1 MKLNGNYRVAIA
13 SALSFYIWKCS
24 IDIKKIELRW
34 TFYILYELRKIRA
47 QIIGLENTVFYLC
60 TRGVRSDDHGECRGP
75 IDPTVDIES
84 HIVVGVVDV
93 AECRQR

>member
-1 MKLNGNYRVAIA
+1 MIM
-13 SALSFYIWKCS
+13 
-24 IDIKKIELRW
+24 D
-34 TFYILYELRKIRA
+34 
-47 QIIGLENTVFYLC
+47 
-60 TRGVRSDDHGECRGP
+60 ECRGP